1 MIKENIWGHQ
11 CPLTLKNPQ
20 QTNKTNATT
29 QRNKYI
35 LERIYIPRCPC
46 FLKTLW
52 ALLLSCLKL
61 TTLDLVC
68 IHIFTMYGITIG
80 PVMPNLCI
88 VVLWPPLAPFQM
100 CQNWKMCRLSP
111 VASDIPESKTNKKE
125 VEIVGWPECEVRG
138 REQHHVC
145 QHVCSPSLDARIPGY
160 WPVHLLLFLAHQ
172 QYCTSIVSYAFDLG
186 TPTHESEL
194 RSMANDQL
202 FVVIDLKQINNSGCV
217 SKSYF
222 LSWCGM
228 FTQ

>member
-1 MIKENIWGHQ
+1 M
-11 CPLTLKNPQ
+11 PLDIEKTQ

-46 FLKTLW
+46 FLRTLW

-125 VEIVGWPECEVRG
+125 VEIVGWPECERSEGKRAAPRVSTCLLPISGRAYPWLLTRAFASLPGSPAILHINRFIRIRPWDPNTWVR
-138 REQHHVC
+138 
-145 QHVCSPSLDARIPGY
+145 
-160 WPVHLLLFLAHQ
+160 
-172 QYCTSIVSYAFDLG
+172 T
-186 TPTHESEL
+186 
-194 RSMANDQL
+194 
-202 FVVIDLKQINNSGCV
+202 QINGQWSII
-217 SKSYF
+217 
-222 LSWCGM
+222 CGHWLEAN
-228 FTQ
+228 Q